1 MCSKYGTIQHKAE
14 LNSTIQYNT
23 ICCKTVLRSELQ
35 IDAEQCSAMQCS
47 VAQYNTVYASH
58 WRSAIKKMSIVPNH
72 QEPERSIVKN
82 TDINNIQSVNNFKYS
97 IVIDNQ
103 SSQYAIGY
111 RFVHIESYNTIPA
124 RATSLLCPSLVAR
137 RYTAE
142 RQPLRLRMSSNL
154 VKGW

>member
-1 MCSKYGTIQHKAE
+1 
-14 LNSTIQYNT
+14 
-23 ICCKTVLRSELQ
+23 
-35 IDAEQCSAMQCS
+35 MQ
-47 VAQYNTVYASH
+47 

-103 SSQYAIGY
+103 SSQYAIGN

-142 RQPLRLRMSSNL
+142 QAATATAHVKQPRQGL
-154 VKGW
+154 VGKFQWYRQRPQHNIQLQVSRSVRRTIDLDQVAIVEHENAYRC